1 MKRKLHIIYYNTLKF
16 LIAFGL
22 RMFYRKHDIE
32 GYHENVPKGKAVIF
46 AGNHQNAL
54 IDALNIVCTTPS
66 DRQPSFMTRS
76 DIFIP
81 SVKPIL
87 TSFKMLPI
95 YRQQDGGD
103 PVKQNEEI
111 FATCVR
117 RLRRNEALIIFPEGN
132 HNRQRRLRP
141 LKKGAAR
148 IAFLAEEDS
157 DFTLGTQIVP
167 VGLNYSK
174 HRNFRGDLFVK
185 YGKPVNTE
193 DFHEAFKA
201 NPQRTLIKVTQ
212 AISDSM
218 KDCIL
223 HIADKDN
230 YDAIE
235 TLRMIY
241 EVPMTQ
247 KQGLNPRRQGDIFAT
262 GKKLIAAIEAKITE
276 NDPQW
281 PEIAKIAGEY
291 SESLKNHRWRD
302 HVVAGGPYN
311 LAGLLLYALSLI
323 LLFPIYLWG
332 LINNYIPYKIPDYLA
347 LKLFRDDHFHSS
359 IRAAV
364 ALIMFPFFYSLQT
377 AIVWALTDW
386 KWAAAYLIALP
397 LTGNFAYTYSV
408 WVKKWYSRWK
418 FSSLFRKNDLQVKDL
433 VTKRKTLANYL
444 DSITS
449 HVREIASH

>member
-16 LIAFGL
+16 LIGFGL

-32 GYHENVPKGKAVIF
+32 GYHENVPKGKPVIF

-54 IDALNIVCTTPS
+54 IDALNIVCTTQP

-76 DIFIP
+76 DIFLP

-95 YRQQDGGD
+95 YRLQDGGD

-111 FATCVR
+111 FDTCVR
-117 RLRRNEALIIFPEGN
+117 RLSRKEALIIFPEGN

-148 IAFLAEEDS
+148 IAFLAEEAS

-174 HRNFRGDLFVK
+174 HRNFRGDLYVK
-185 YGKPVNTE
+185 YGKPINTE

-201 NPQRTLIKVTQ
+201 NPQRTLIKITQ
-212 AISDSM
+212 AISENM

-223 HIADKDN
+223 HINEKEN
-230 YDAIE
+230 YEAME
-235 TLRMIY
+235 TLRMIF
-241 EVPMTQ
+241 EVPMTKKLGLDAR
-247 KQGLNPRRQGDIFAT
+247 KQGRVFDTA
-262 GKKLIAAIEAKITE
+262 KKLIDKIETQIAE
-276 NDPQW
+276 NDPAW
-281 PEIAKIAGEY
+281 PEIAQIADQY
-291 SESLKNHRWRD
+291 AQKLKNHRWRD

-311 LAGLLLYALSLI
+311 FAGLLLTALGLV
-323 LLFPIYLWG
+323 LLSPLYLFG

-364 ALIMFPFFYSLQT
+364 ALITFPFFYSLQT

-386 KWAAAYLIALP
+386 RWALAYFAALP
-397 LTGNFAYTYSV
+397 LSGNFAYTYSV

-418 FSSLFRKNDLQVKDL
+418 FSALSREQNPEVQQMIAWRKQLID
-433 VTKRKTLANYL
+433 YL
-444 DSITS
+444 ERITAAPI
-449 HVREIASH
+449 HTRQ